1 MPGTLQWQRK
11 GDGSVLTFL
20 FPYGYPQQPWYG
32 EGGPGVGIVTHP
44 HPCWDQ
50 LQREV
55 CPPVFGLGVG
65 LGAELGRGI
74 PGEGF
79 QAGLSVEKG

>member
-1 MPGTLQWQRK
+1 MA
-11 GDGSVLTFL
+11 L
-20 FPYGYPQQPWYG
+20 FSPSFSPTATPSSLGMG
-32 EGGPGVGIVTHP
+32 KGGPGVEIVTHP